1 MVQNVA
7 LPNPNSDARGNVQG
21 WTQVD
26 KRTCVEISKLAIQ
39 QPSAIAVLFFLMSRT
54 NRGSNA
60 VLMSHAAIAQCMDIA
75 ERTVRN
81 AIDTLKEAKFIRISK
96 SGKSNVYELNSR
108 TSWQGKR
115 GARHASFSAEVTVIE
130 KEQNTSVDDLIRE
143 AEDFREL
150 PFMDDDESG
159 AFSPTK

>member
-1 MVQNVA
+1 M
-7 LPNPNSDARGNVQG
+7 
-21 WTQVD
+21 
-26 KRTCVEISKLAIQ
+26 
-39 QPSAIAVLFFLMSRT
+39 
-54 NRGSNA
+54 
-60 VLMSHAAIAQCMDIA
+60 LMSHAAIAQCMDIA

-130 KEQNTSVDDLIRE
+130 KEQNTSVDDLIE
-143 AEDFREL
+143 DAENFPQL
-150 PFMDDDESG
+150 PFMDDDGSG
-159 AFSPTK
+159 GFSPAK

>member
-1 MVQNVA
+1 M
-7 LPNPNSDARGNVQG
+7 
-21 WTQVD
+21 
-26 KRTCVEISKLAIQ
+26 AIQ

-81 AIDTLKEAKFIRISK
+81 AIDTLKAANFIRISK

-130 KEQNTSVDDLIRE
+130 KEQNIPVDDLIKD
-143 AEDFREL
+143 AENFPQL
-150 PFMDDDESG
+150 PFMDDDGSDV
-159 AFSPTK
+159 FSPT

>member
-1 MVQNVA
+1 M
-7 LPNPNSDARGNVQG
+7 
-21 WTQVD
+21 
-26 KRTCVEISKLAIQ
+26 
-39 QPSAIAVLFFLMSRT
+39 
-54 NRGSNA
+54 
-60 VLMSHAAIAQCMDIA
+60 LMSHAAIAQCMDIA

-130 KEQNTSVDDLIRE
+130 KEQNSSVDNLIQE
-143 AEDFREL
+143 AENFQEL
-150 PFMDDDESG
+150 PFMDDDELS

>member
-1 MVQNVA
+1 
-7 LPNPNSDARGNVQG
+7 
-21 WTQVD
+21 
-26 KRTCVEISKLAIQ
+26 
-39 QPSAIAVLFFLMSRT
+39 
-54 NRGSNA
+54 
-60 VLMSHAAIAQCMDIA
+60 MSHAAIAQCMDIA

-115 GARHASFSAEVTVIE
+115 GARHASFNAEVTVIE
-130 KEQNTSVDDLIRE
+130 KEQDRPVDDLIQE
-143 AEDFREL
+143 AEEFPQL

-159 AFSPTK
+159 AFSRTK